1 MYWRLTDTVPA
12 CVASGR
18 VLFLVWA
25 RDRYLARPPACD
37 PAFAEWLSTP
47 DMRLPERC
55 RESLVALN
63 VAEADA
69 VEDLRPIACSVDMPI
84 PLDTEPLSPVR
95 VSPAVLLGVGRA
107 VFSAW
112 RAVRP
117 RQLGSVRSEQRRGGK
132 EGVSPGKP

>member
-1 MYWRLTDTVPA
+1 
-12 CVASGR
+12 
-18 VLFLVWA
+18 
-25 RDRYLARPPACD
+25 
-37 PAFAEWLSTP
+37 
-47 DMRLPERC
+47 MRLPERC

-112 RAVRP
+112 RDVRS
-117 RQLGSVRSEQRRGGK
+117 RQLGSVLARRFLRAADQARRHGDVRARLADISSARPIIGTG
-132 EGVSPGKP
+132 ERWR